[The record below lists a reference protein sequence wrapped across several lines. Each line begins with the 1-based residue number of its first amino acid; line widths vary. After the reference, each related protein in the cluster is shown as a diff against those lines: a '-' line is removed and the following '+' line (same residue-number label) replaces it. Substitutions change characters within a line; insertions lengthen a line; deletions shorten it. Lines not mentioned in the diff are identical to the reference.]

1 MTSRRILPALAALV
15 SAGLVAL
22 GAVVLDSA
30 APASAV
36 DAADFDPGYIVSDAQ
51 FYDGDALSAEQ
62 IQSFLNAKRP
72 VCDTWRSGRGANLPP
87 FTCLKD
93 YRQSVPSM
101 RADEHCEAID
111 GALLS
116 AAEIIAVVGQACSVS
131 PKALLVL
138 LQKEQSLVTDPWPW
152 RTQYDH
158 ATGFSCPDTA
168 PCDPEFAA
176 FFSQVYYAARQFQIY
191 RDLPE
196 RFNFRAGMQANIQY
210 HPNGDCGFATIAIVN
225 DATAGLYN
233 YTPYTPNAAALMN
246 LLGTGDACS
255 SYGNRNFWRLWSEWF
270 GSPTA

>member
-1 MTSRRILPALAALV
+1 MPALAALA
-15 SAGLVAL
+15 SALLVML
-22 GAVVLDSA
+22 GAA
-30 APASAV
+30 APAAAV
-36 DAADFDPGYIVSDAQ
+36 DADDFDPGFIVSDAQ
-51 FYDGDALSAEQ
+51 FYDGAALSAEQ
-62 IQSFLNAKRP
+62 VQAFLDEKAP
-72 VCDTWRSGRGANLPP
+72 VCDTWRTGRGLNQPP

-93 YRQSVPSM
+93 YRQSVPTM
-101 RADEHCEAID
+101 AADEYCERID
-111 GALLS
+111 GARLT
-116 AAEIIAVVGQACSVS
+116 AAQIIATVGQACSVS

-138 LQKEQSLVTDPWPW
+138 LQKEQSLVTDRWPW

-168 PCDPEFAA
+168 PCDPQFAA

-196 RFNFRAGMQANIQY
+196 RFNYRAGMAANIQY
-210 HPNGDCGFATIAIVN
+210 HPNPDCSFATIGIVN

-233 YTPYTPNAAALMN
+233 YTPYTPNAAALAN
-246 LLGTGDACS
+246 LLGTGDECS

>member
-1 MTSRRILPALAALV
+1 MGARAIAGRLAAI
-15 SAGLVAL
+15 AAAVAL
-22 GAVVLDSA
+22 VLVGATPAAALDGA
-30 APASAV
+30 AFGPS
-36 DAADFDPGYIVSDAQ
+36 YIVSDEQ
-51 FYDGDALSAEQ
+51 FYDGDALDAEQ
-62 IQSFLNAKRP
+62 IQAFLDAKAP
-72 VCDTWRSGRGANLPP
+72 VCDVWRSGRGLNQPP

-93 YRQSVPSM
+93 YRQSVPTM
-101 RADEHCEAID
+101 AADEHCARIE
-111 GALLS
+111 GARLS
-116 AAEIIAVVGQACSVS
+116 AAEIIAAVGTACSVS

-138 LQKEQSLVTDPWPW
+138 LQKEQSLVTDRWPW

-158 ATGFSCPDTA
+158 ATGFNCPDTA

-196 RFNFRAGMQANIQY
+196 RFNFRAGESANIQF
-210 HPNGDCGFATIAIVN
+210 HPNGDCGYTTFTIVN

-233 YTPYTPNAAALMN
+233 YTPYVPNEAALAN